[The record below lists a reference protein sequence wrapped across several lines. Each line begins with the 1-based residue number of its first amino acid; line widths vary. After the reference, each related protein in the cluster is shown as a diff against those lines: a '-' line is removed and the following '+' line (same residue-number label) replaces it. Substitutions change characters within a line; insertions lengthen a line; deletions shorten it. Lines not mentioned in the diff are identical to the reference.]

1 MKIVLRQ
8 SVFVSEDRIISC
20 TCMVYRAS
28 KNFSEINLAKSNVV
42 VALLHM
48 SMCTQIPQL
57 NPNLA
62 LFDQFTG

>member
-1 MKIVLRQ
+1 
-8 SVFVSEDRIISC
+8 
-20 TCMVYRAS
+20 MVYRAD

-42 VALLHM
+42 VAMLHV